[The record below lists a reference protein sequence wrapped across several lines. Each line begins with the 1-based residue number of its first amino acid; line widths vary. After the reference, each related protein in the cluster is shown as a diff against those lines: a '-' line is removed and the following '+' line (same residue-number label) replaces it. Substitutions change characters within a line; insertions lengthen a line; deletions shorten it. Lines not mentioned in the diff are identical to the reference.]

1 MESGIFLYSE
11 ARLERAECSAHYP
24 NIRQQPEGV
33 KKEQVKGCGSVNRPT
48 PGSQRP
54 AEPVVTGF
62 SQGVKIQKIRGRFDR
77 LGVKLWVMD
86 ARFPRCR
93 AILHGVTIGVVAN
106 SCYQQGKQSA
116 WLSSLA
122 QSAGLSPAPPRK
134 ILFFSSALRRVP
146 HLKIC
151 AA

>member
-54 AEPVVTGF
+54 AEPVATGLL
-62 SQGVKIQKIRGRFDR
+62 QGVKTSKNRGQFSG
-77 LGVKLWVMD
+77 LGVKLWVVD
-86 ARFPRCR
+86 DGLSQCR
-93 AILHGVTIGVVAN
+93 AIPYGVRIGVVAV
-106 SCYQQGKQSA
+106 SCFQQGKQSA
-116 WLSSLA
+116 RLSA
-122 QSAGLSPAPPRK
+122 WHEARG
-134 ILFFSSALRRVP
+134 
-146 HLKIC
+146 
-151 AA
+151 